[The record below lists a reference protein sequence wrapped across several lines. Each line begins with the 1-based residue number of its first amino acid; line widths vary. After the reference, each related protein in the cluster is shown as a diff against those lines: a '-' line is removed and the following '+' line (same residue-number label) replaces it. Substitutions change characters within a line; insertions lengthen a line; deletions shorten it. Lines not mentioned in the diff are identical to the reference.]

1 MYNPQS
7 FREESLPVL
16 HRFLQQHSL
25 ATLVTL
31 GAEGL
36 TASHIP
42 LLLEPERGPFGTLY
56 GHLSRAN
63 PQWRDFSP
71 AHQALAIFNGPQH
84 YISPSWYPTKQETGK
99 VVPTWNYVAVHAYGN
114 LEIHDDPD
122 WLRAHVAELTAKHE
136 SAFPQPWSPDDA
148 PPDYIRQL
156 LNGIVG
162 IELPIA
168 KLEGKWKVSQN
179 RPAQDRAGV
188 STGLEA
194 QHNPESD
201 AMAALV
207 RRYTESL

>member
-1 MYNPQS
+1 VYNPQS
-7 FREESLPVL
+7 FREERIPVL
-16 HRFLQQHSL
+16 HELLQQHSL
-25 ATLVTL
+25 ASLVTF
-31 GAEGL
+31 GAGGL

-42 LLLEPERGPFGTLY
+42 LLLEPDRGPLGTLY
-56 GHLSRAN
+56 GHVSRAN
-63 PQWRDFSP
+63 PQWRDFS
-71 AHQALAIFNGPQH
+71 ADIAALAIFAGPQR
-84 YISPSWYPTKQETGK
+84 YISPSWYPSKQETGK
-99 VVPTWNYVAVHAYGN
+99 VVPTWNYAVVHAYGT

-122 WLRAHVAELTAKHE
+122 WLRAHVGKLTARHE
-136 SAFPQPWSPDDA
+136 SQFPRPWSPGDA

-179 RPAQDRAGV
+179 RPAADRLGV
-188 STGLEA
+188 AHGLEQ
-194 QHNPESD
+194 QHGPESE